1 MIDKVLIFAF
11 LSTSVGT
18 KKILSCRL
26 HLVKLF
32 LFFFYKRM
40 WSSEPQMGVLLMIR
54 YLIFMSRKKLLKK
67 AG

>member
-32 LFFFYKRM
+32 LFFFLQKDVEFRASDGSTSDDTVPDFY
-40 WSSEPQMGVLLMIR
+40 V
-54 YLIFMSRKKLLKK
+54 
-67 AG
+67 

>member
-32 LFFFYKRM
+32 LFFFLQKDVEFRASDGRTSDDTVPDFY
-40 WSSEPQMGVLLMIR
+40 V
-54 YLIFMSRKKLLKK
+54 
-67 AG
+67 